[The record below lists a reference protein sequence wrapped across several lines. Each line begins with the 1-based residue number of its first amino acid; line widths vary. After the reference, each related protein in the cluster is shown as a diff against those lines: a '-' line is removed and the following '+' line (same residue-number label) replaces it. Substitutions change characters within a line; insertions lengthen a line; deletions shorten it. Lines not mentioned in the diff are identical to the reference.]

1 MKVTAFVGSA
11 RRKHTYQAAK
21 QFLKKL
27 KSFGDI
33 EAEIVILSEYNLEI
47 CRGCKLCLDKG
58 QELCPLQDDRDLLIE
73 KMINSDGVIFAS
85 PNYAFQVS
93 GFMKV
98 FLDRLAFFL
107 HRPLFFSKTYTSI
120 VTEGVYGGKKIVK
133 YLDFI
138 GDNLG
143 FNVVKG
149 GCIKTLEPIAKK
161 QQRKND
167 EIINKLSERF
177 YDQLLKKEYPTP
189 SLLKLMLFRMARSSI
204 KTSLD
209 EEYKDY
215 NYYKEQG
222 WFETNYYYP
231 VQLNPL
237 KKIMGQ
243 LFDKLGVYIA
253 KRD

>member
-33 EAEIVILSEYNLEI
+33 EAEIVILSEYNLKI

-73 KMINSDGVIFAS
+73 KMINSDGVVFAS

-93 GFMKV
+93 GLMKV
-98 FLDRLAFFL
+98 LLDRLAFFL
-107 HRPLFFSKTYTSI
+107 HRPLFFGKTSTSI
-120 VTEGVYGGKKIVK
+120 VTEGVYGGKKIIK

-143 FNVVKG
+143 FNVVQG
-149 GCIKTLEPIAKK
+149 CCIKTREPIAKK
-161 QQRKND
+161 QQRKNK
-167 EIINKLSERF
+167 ETINKLSEKF
-177 YDQLLKKEYPTP
+177 YSQLIKEEYPTP

-215 NYYKEQG
+215 KYYQEQG
-222 WFETNYYYP
+222 WFEANYYYP

-237 KKIMGQ
+237 KKLMGQ
-243 LFDKLGVYIA
+243 IFDKIAIHMA